1 MKRSGAPKSITFP
14 VIVQRGPT
22 GKKAVVKIL
31 STPTCVKGK
40 RYDSYTVVYYS
51 EGKRHRERFND
62 YSKALAQAEEAAT
75 KLSNEANT
83 GLHLAG
89 EDLRIYSAALD
100 SLNKQ
105 EVSLE
110 NAVAEYCE
118 AAKILKGV
126 PILKAALFFQQHDGA
141 PIELALREHA
151 DAKKI
156 LGGVSLIEAANF
168 YDRHGRSVVKKGT
181 LEEIRRAMLAAL
193 EADGCS
199 KYHIRDLKRHLKA
212 FVEKFPVPIEQ
223 ISTSQI
229 NEWLRELPVGDRT
242 RDNFRDSV
250 HNFFN
255 YARTEGYLP
264 KDRPTA
270 AHDTKR
276 INAAGAENQV
286 FTVEEAHAMLCGA
299 PDWLIP
305 CLAMKLFC
313 GIRTEEMLRIEWDCV
328 KFDQDVLI
336 LSKQVTKTKQRRIV
350 PILPNLKLWLLPY
363 SDATGRIA
371 DRWSSAQTL
380 SKSWTNRAKN
390 VGITYKKNAM
400 RNSYIS
406 YRVAAIKNIA
416 QVSLESGNSPV
427 VIQKDYL
434 ELVTETDAK
443 RWFSLVPG
451 GGLPE

>member
-1 MKRSGAPKSITFP
+1 MKSSGAPKSVTFP

-62 YSKALAQAEEAAT
+62 YSKALAQAEETAT
-75 KLSNEANT
+75 MLSNEANT

-126 PILKAALFFQQHDGA
+126 PILKAALFYQQHDGA

-181 LEEIRRAMLAAL
+181 LEEIRSAMLAAL
-193 EADGCS
+193 KADGCS
-199 KYHIRDLKRHLKA
+199 DYHVRDVKRHLKT
-212 FVEKFPVPIEQ
+212 FVENFPVPIEQ
-223 ISTSQI
+223 ISTSDI
-229 NEWLRELPVGDRT
+229 NDWLRDLSVGHRT
-242 RDNFRDSV
+242 RDNYRDSV

-270 AHDTKR
+270 ADETKR
-276 INAAGAENQV
+276 INAAGAENLV

-313 GIRTEEMLRIEWDCV
+313 GIRTEEMLRIGWDCV
-328 KFDQDVLI
+328 KLDQDVLI

-363 SDATGRIA
+363 SGSTGRIA

-380 SKSWTNRAKN
+380 SKSWTNRARDVK
-390 VGITYKKNAM
+390 ITYKKNAM
-400 RNSYIS
+400 RNSFIS
-406 YRVAAIKNIA
+406 YRVATTKNIA
-416 QVSLESGNSPV
+416 QVALESGNSPA
-427 VIQKDYL
+427 VIQKDYM

-443 RWFSLVPG
+443 RWFAIVPG
-451 GGLPE
+451 NRPA